1 MNFDDQDDNQDDDQ
15 DQDQDQDQD
24 GAEVE
29 GGAEQDLS
37 EETKK
42 VLVKIGPPKGKKR
55 MVSLPY
61 TSVAT

>member
-1 MNFDDQDDNQDDDQ
+1 MSTVADGAAALDLGVVRTWLADH
-15 DQDQDQDQD
+15 